1 VMRSMGMK
9 LAVWFFAAQ
18 FMLILG
24 AAGAL
29 AQAPA
34 QIKIGATLPVTGGF
48 SAEWGPR
55 FLEFMMAWE
64 KVVNEEGGVFVKQ
77 YNKKIPVKLIV
88 YDDESSPDKS
98 VELYEKLAAVDK
110 VNFFLGPSSSPITL
124 RASTVAEKLQIPM
137 VIVEGVDEAIFS
149 RGFRWSVG
157 VQRLARTWPIPFF
170 EMVVQ
175 SNNKKLSDYHT
186 VGIVASDTPHTK
198 DVGDGAAEVA
208 KKNGFQVVASEL
220 VPFKTMD
227 FSAVMA
233 KLKMANPDIVVLALW
248 DPEQIAFIKQA
259 LETGYKPKQ
268 IYTRFLGRSTLTA
281 VGASG
286 VEGIVGATCNAR
298 KMWDSR
304 IKKIYDQIKVDP
316 YDLSWSTI
324 KYEGLQSI
332 IKAVEIAGTL
342 DREKVMQVFW
352 DPKTRI
358 PSMWG
363 PNQFYWD
370 VKERGKTLGGF
381 GTLHP
386 FVAQVQGGKIVV
398 TWYEKWADAPYKPG
412 WNPK

>member
-1 VMRSMGMK
+1 MGLFNRGRFWGVTLFFVVMCFLVSP
-9 LAVWFFAAQ
+9 VS
-18 FMLILG
+18 
-24 AAGAL
+24 

-64 KVVNEEGGVFVKQ
+64 KVVNEEGGVFVKE

-88 YDDESSPDKS
+88 YDDESVADKS
-98 VELYEKLAAVDK
+98 VELYEKLAAIDK
-110 VNFFLGPSSSPITL
+110 VHFFLGPSSSPISL

-137 VIVEGVDEAIFS
+137 IIVEGVDEAIFS
-149 RGFRWSVG
+149 RGFRWMVG
-157 VQRLARTWPIPFF
+157 AQRFAHTWPIPLF
-170 EMVVQ
+170 EMINQ
-175 SNNKKLSDYHT
+175 SNNKKLSSYKT
-186 VGIVASDTPHTK
+186 VGIVMSDTPHTK
-198 DVGDGAAEVA
+198 DVGEGTIEEA
-208 KKNGFQVVASEL
+208 KKNNFQVVASEL
-220 VPFKTMD
+220 VPFRTMD
-227 FSAVMA
+227 FSAVIA
-233 KLKMANPDIVVLALW
+233 KLKMANPDLVVLALW

-268 IYTRFLGRSTLTA
+268 IYTRFLGKSTLTA
-281 VGASG
+281 IGASG

-298 KMWDSR
+298 KMWDGR
-304 IKKIYDQIKVDP
+304 IKKIYGQIKADP
-316 YDLSWSTI
+316 YDLAWSTI

-332 IKAVEIAGTL
+332 VKAVEIAGTL
-342 DREKVMQVFW
+342 DREKVMKVFW

-358 PSMWG
+358 DSMWG

-370 VKERGKTLGGF
+370 VKERGKTFSGY

-398 TWYEKWADAPYKPG
+398 TWYEKWADAAYKPG
-412 WNPK
+412 WTPK